1 MFTAR
6 SPMIGQL
13 NASLEG
19 LITIR
24 AYQAENILIDEFDRH
39 QDLFSSAHYSSLCS
53 ASALGF
59 MMDLICSIFIM
70 CVVGRFLIIE
80 EGKLY
85 V

>member
-53 ASALGF
+53 ASAFGF